1 VEKNKNMKTSNKIVI
16 GLSAVVVAGLIVA
29 LAKKRVKR
37 KILTTVSDHG
47 YETAHDVLY
56 PEGKKKFRKL
66 HYGPV
71 LPAL

>member
-1 VEKNKNMKTSNKIVI
+1 MKTSNKIAI
-16 GLSAVVVAGLIVA
+16 GLTAVVLAGLIVV
-29 LAKKRVKR
+29 LAKRRVTNKM
-37 KILTTVSDHG
+37 LSNVSDHG

>member
-1 VEKNKNMKTSNKIVI
+1 MKTSNKILF
-16 GLSAVVVAGLIVA
+16 GLSAVVLAGIIVV
-29 LAKKRVKR
+29 LAKRRVSN
-37 KILTTVSDHG
+37 KILSNISDEG

-66 HYGPV
+66 HFGPV